1 MISEITIE
9 EYFSQH
15 YNIPVIDVRSPVEF
29 QNGHISHAHNVPIFS
44 DEERAHIGTVYAKQ
58 SQEKALKLGYE
69 YIQPKLESFIFESEK
84 IAPQKEVAVHCWR
97 GGMRSHAFA
106 EHLSS
111 HGFAKVY
118 LFIGGYKA
126 YRNYVLQSFNKDV
139 KLFIIG
145 GFTGS
150 GKTEILNFLRKDGLQ
165 MIDLEALANHKGSA
179 FGGIGKLNQPTSE
192 QFENNLFQEWN
203 KLDFSKKIFLED
215 ESFSIGSVNLP
226 IALYKKMCDAPLLF
240 IDIPKEERA
249 KFLVSEYANIDKQAL
264 AEALRRISKRLGDQN
279 TRNALEFLE
288 KENYF
293 EVAMITL
300 KYYDKAYREVL
311 DHRES
316 KNIFTLKL
324 NKTDHRENAMFLKK
338 YFDTIIY
345 E

>member
-9 EYFSQH
+9 EYFSKH
-15 YNIPVIDVRSPVEF
+15 NDLPIIDVRSPVEF
-29 QNGHISHAHNVPIFS
+29 QKGHISHAHNIPIFS

-58 SQEKALKLGYE
+58 SPEKAMKIGYE
-69 YIQPKLESFIFESEK
+69 YIQPKLENFIIESEK
-84 IAPQKEVAVHCWR
+84 IAPLKEVAVHCWR

-106 EHLSS
+106 EHLSAN
-111 HGFAKVY
+111 GFDKVY
-118 LFIGGYKA
+118 LLTGGYKA
-126 YRNYVLQSFNKDV
+126 YRNYVINSFSKAAT
-139 KLFIIG
+139 LFIIG

-150 GKTEILNFLRKDGLQ
+150 GKTEILNLLREDGFQ
-165 MIDLEALANHKGSA
+165 IIDLEGLAHHKGSA

-215 ESFSIGSVNLP
+215 ESFSIGSVNLTM
-226 IALYKKMCDAPLLF
+226 ALYKKMCDAPLLF

-264 AEALRRISKRLGDQN
+264 ANALGRISKRLGDEN
-279 TRNALEFLE
+279 TKTALEFLE

-300 KYYDKAYREVL
+300 KYYDKAYQEVL
-311 DHRES
+311 EHRVS
-316 KNIFTLKL
+316 KNIFTIKL
-324 NKTDHRENAMFLKK
+324 NNTDHRENAMFLKK
-338 YFDTIIY
+338 YFETIIY

>member
-15 YNIPVIDVRSPVEF
+15 YNIPVIDVRSPIEF
-29 QNGHISHAHNVPIFS
+29 QKGHISHAHNVPIFS

-58 SQEKALKLGYE
+58 SQEKALILGYE
-69 YIQPKLESFIFESEK
+69 YIQPKLESFIFETEK

-111 HGFAKVY
+111 HGFTKVH
-118 LFIGGYKA
+118 LLIGGYKA
-126 YRNYVLQSFNKDV
+126 YRNYVLQSFSKEA
-139 KLFIIG
+139 KLLILG

-150 GKTEILNFLRKDGLQ
+150 GKTEILNFLCEDGLQ
-165 MIDLEALANHKGSA
+165 IIDLEALANHKGSA

-192 QFENNLFQEWN
+192 QFENNLFYEWN
-203 KLDFSKKIFLED
+203 KIDFSEKIFLED

-226 IALYKKMCDAPLLF
+226 IALYKNMCDAPLLF

-264 AEALRRISKRLGDQN
+264 ADALKRISKRLGDQN
-279 TRNALEFLE
+279 TRTALEFLE
-288 KENYF
+288 NENYF
-293 EVAMITL
+293 KVAMITL
-300 KYYDKAYREVL
+300 KYYDKAYQEVL
-311 DHRES
+311 EHQVR
-316 KNIFTLKL
+316 KNIYTIKL

-338 YFDTIIY
+338 YLESIIH